1 MKPTRLIA
9 GMTRQVLAAW
19 TVVLSLLLA
28 WTVGTSTPQA
38 GAGVSVRS
46 STISVSGAPELAAVL
61 VKSGASQQATDE
73 RYSAGPDPFLPVV
86 QTFPAL
92 APQAVA
98 RLIVP
103 PQTCAATRA
112 HCPHSPRAPPA
123 A

>member
-9 GMTRQVLAAW
+9 GLTRQAVAAW

-46 STISVSGAPELAAVL
+46 GTISVVGAPELAAVQ
-61 VKSGASQQATDE
+61 VKSGASTRATDE
-73 RYSAGPDPFLPVV
+73 RYGAGPEPLALVAGSVPV
-86 QTFPAL
+86 L

-98 RLIVP
+98 RRIVP
-103 PQTCAATRA
+103 PQTHATTRA
-112 HCPHSPRAPPA
+112 HGPQNPRAPPA

>member
-1 MKPTRLIA
+1 MTPARLIA
-9 GMTRQVLAAW
+9 GLTRQALAAW

-46 STISVSGAPELAAVL
+46 GTISVMGAAELAAVQ
-61 VKSGASQQATDE
+61 VKSGATPRATDE
-73 RYSAGPDPFLPVV
+73 RYGAGPDPLALVAGSV
-86 QTFPAL
+86 LAL
-92 APQAVA
+92 APQTVA

-103 PQTCAATRA
+103 PQTVAATRV
-112 HCPHSPRAPPA
+112 HGPQNPRAPPA